1 MNNFESKVVIV
12 TGGAGGIGKA
22 TCDAFI
28 NSKATV
34 LCVDNHKER
43 IEKFKSSYKS
53 SNLFIFNLDITKEK
67 KSH

>member
-22 TCDAFI
+22 TCEAFI

-34 LCVDNHKER
+34 LCVDNHKE
-43 IEKFKSSYKS
+43 ILLKKKTSL
-53 SNLFIFNLDITKEK
+53 NFIKM
-67 KSH
+67 